1 MQGEAQVLKEFHGIR
16 TYGIRS
22 NNVSESEN
30 SRLRGMLATNDH
42 PLGFLQKVNGRPC
55 QHAIAAFQ
63 AYNQRLA
70 KPHEDMV
77 RQLYDDIWLTDTF
90 LDAVLHSGTFRIGY
104 SPHNDDVPRPQ
115 HTDKSYLPPPSKAPC
130 PGSLPGRIPSHGE
143 KGKKISKRQ
152 GSKRKR
158 VHDCKQ
164 VILRNEEGT
173 IRLHGE
179 AVPGFVDGK
188 FYTVKG
194 NLKKT
199 CKICK
204 AIGHNKRSCTS
215 DTADIPCESHV
226 SSRTQ
231 KNLRAS
237 GTSVGVQ
244 TDAEENQITAGND
257 GMPKVQCA
265 YLREIFI
272 GLDTVVVNQVKNMV
286 SLGTHMISQSDITLE
301 DLDAARKASGISVHC
316 CGTYFYTKLIQEI
329 ALCGDADKVT
339 NSVHAGC
346 RKWIKDIW
354 VEGNDTTSELP
365 TMERMGGVLRD
376 QKHWGLVT
384 IDLRSIGHVA
394 VTLYDSMKLVHK
406 ECTKDIAC
414 FVEMEWQR
422 QLNEAQST
430 GNQLLEA
437 WMQDKLRV
445 KWQHVYSFT
454 SDLVPRQTDGSSCG
468 VFVCAIA
475 DCIASG
481 RNPATSFCQKDIP
494 DIRMRIGNLLSE
506 VYRAGGG
513 ASIK

>member
-30 SRLRGMLATNDH
+30 SRLRGMLARNDH
-42 PLGFLQKVNGRPC
+42 PLGFLQKVTCAWVTCLNDMRNLANEISRRRNELPASIYTDMFISDAVNEEHVIFQTQARHLYATSVSDTVVILAGKRNQESSDCHVDLSKKTCSLCCLWQVNGRPC

-244 TDAEENQITAGND
+244 TDAEENQIPAGND
-257 GMPKVQCA
+257 GMPKGQCA

-286 SLGTHMISQSDITLE
+286 SLGTHMISQSDITSE
-301 DLDAARKASGISVHC
+301 DLDAVRNGGWLKGDIIDAFLCVIQARKASGISVHC

-329 ALCGDADKVT
+329 ALCGDADKVREEC
-339 NSVHAGC
+339 NVPVM
-346 RKWIKDIW
+346 I
-354 VEGNDTTSELP
+354 
-365 TMERMGGVLRD
+365 
-376 QKHWGLVT
+376 
-384 IDLRSIGHVA
+384 A
-394 VTLYDSMKLVHK
+394 V
-406 ECTKDIAC
+406 
-414 FVEMEWQR
+414 
-422 QLNEAQST
+422 
-430 GNQLLEA
+430 
-437 WMQDKLRV
+437 
-445 KWQHVYSFT
+445 
-454 SDLVPRQTDGSSCG
+454 
-468 VFVCAIA
+468 
-475 DCIASG
+475 
-481 RNPATSFCQKDIP
+481 
-494 DIRMRIGNLLSE
+494 
-506 VYRAGGG
+506 
-513 ASIK
+513 